1 MRRRNSL
8 LFLFII
14 LWGILIFIGPY
25 SDSGVSAA
33 IERGIYKELKTFT
46 EVLDIVQKNYIEPVK
61 VQDLIR
67 GAITGMIKSLDPH
80 SSYMTADMYKELKLE
95 TEGTFGGVGIEI
107 TIHRG
112 VLTVV
117 SPIEDTPAYMAGIK
131 AGDQI
136 IMINDEPTKDM
147 SIVDAVKRIRGPK
160 GTKVK
165 LSILREGE
173 TRLKEFVITR
183 AIIKVASVKH
193 KLVDEGIGYIR
204 VSSFQ
209 ERTTEDLLK
218 ALGELNGKTHLLKGI
233 VLDLRNNPG
242 GLFEQAVSVSDAFL
256 KSGVIVY
263 TRGRTKGMEKREV
276 ARDDGSEPSCP
287 MVVLVNEGTASAA
300 EIVAGA
306 LQDHG
311 RALLLG
317 TQTFGKGSVQT
328 VIPLENGD
336 ALKLTTARYFTPK
349 GRSIQAEGITPDI
362 IVKYQRSPDE
372 EDGDEYI
379 VREKDLRGHI
389 PSTQEKENGTVV
401 DKGKAPKVPIRIPG
415 ENDKRKDVFKKRE
428 FGDVNRD
435 NQLRAAVDIL
445 KSWEI
450 FKKQTKREG

>member
-1 MRRRNSL
+1 MKRRNSL
-8 LFLFII
+8 LILFFLLGGLI
-14 LWGILIFIGPY
+14 IFIGPQG
-25 SDSGVSAA
+25 DSSVSAA
-33 IERGIYKELKTFT
+33 IDRGIYKELKTFT

-117 SPIEDTPAYMAGIK
+117 SPIEDTPAFVAGIK
-131 AGDQI
+131 SGDQI

-147 SIVDAVKRIRGPK
+147 SIAEAVKKIRGPK

-173 TRLKEFVITR
+173 TKLKEFVITR
-183 AIIKVASVKH
+183 AIIKVVSVKH
-193 KLVDEGIGYIR
+193 KLIEDGIGYIR

-209 ERTTEDLLK
+209 ESTTEDLLK
-218 ALGELNGKTHLLKGI
+218 SLRELNDKTAPLKGI

-256 KSGVIVY
+256 KSGVIVF
-263 TRGRTKGMEKREV
+263 TRGRTKNMEKREV
-276 ARDDGSEPSCP
+276 AKDDGVEPVCP

-328 VIPLENGD
+328 VIPLENGE

-362 IVKYQRSPDE
+362 VVKYQRSPDE
-372 EDGDEYI
+372 EDGDEFI

-389 PSTQEKENGTVV
+389 PSVQEKENGAVE
-401 DKGKAPKVPIRIPG
+401 KGKTPRIPVRIPG
-415 ENDKRKDVFKKRE
+415 ENEKRRDLFKKRE